1 MKKILLLLFC
11 LVALGNIIHGK
22 TLEITKPELKLIG
35 RNLLFFQDINSE
47 LNYLSAINSLDE
59 FSESTSDVFVHQAS
73 TGKYWFYFSFKKQI
87 YREQTTYQ
95 RQIQNQITIFGIK
108 SQFFIQIDFLCQR
121 IRGPPGCF
129 LDNIAALIDETGNPS
144 VCRTGYPTPV
154 LYRP

>member
-1 MKKILLLLFC
+1 MEEEIMCPLIMGIPIQTIEERL
-11 LVALGNIIHGK
+11 AL
-22 TLEITKPELKLIG
+22 
-35 RNLLFFQDINSE
+35 
-47 LNYLSAINSLDE
+47 
-59 FSESTSDVFVHQAS
+59 
-73 TGKYWFYFSFKKQI
+73 FYFSFKKQI

-108 SQFFIQIDFLCQR
+108 SQLFIQVDFLCQR